1 MRASV
6 SSSSALSFEGDQ
18 EVTAAGPRMTSGTFW
33 PSATPASRGERA
45 GQLRQRA
52 VQPAALQAHAALGEP
67 FSSTSWPSKC
77 ERSR

>member
-6 SSSSALSFEGDQ
+6 SSSSAPSFEGDQ
-18 EVTAAGPRMTSGTFW
+18 ELTCAGPRMTSGTFC
-33 PSATPASRGERA
+33 PRATPGTRAAGPGSCASAR
-45 GQLRQRA
+45 LS
-52 VQPAALQAHAALGEP
+52 QPLCSACGRSEP